1 MNECKKN
8 YFKTAFIENEIV
20 AYLKV
25 CAQLK
30 GLRKTEKPS
39 FR

>member
-1 MNECKKN
+1 MNECRKN
-8 YFKTAFIENEIV
+8 HFKTVIIENELV

-25 CAQLK
+25 CIQLK